1 MKRIINKFWIGIIAV
16 ATLIVGA
23 CCSHKTVVI
32 NGESM
37 TKQELK
43 ARINELKSIIEDRE
57 MSCVYGSPE
66 IMAEY
71 SQETG
76 RMRNELKTL
85 QNELDNFGKNQ

>member
-1 MKRIINKFWIGIIAV
+1 MKKIVKKMWIGAIAI

-32 NGESM
+32 NGESL
-37 TKQELK
+37 TKSELK

-66 IMAEY
+66 IIAQY
-71 SQETG
+71 GQETS
-76 RMRNELKTL
+76 RMRNELETL
-85 QNELDNFGKNQ
+85 QNELENFGRKQ